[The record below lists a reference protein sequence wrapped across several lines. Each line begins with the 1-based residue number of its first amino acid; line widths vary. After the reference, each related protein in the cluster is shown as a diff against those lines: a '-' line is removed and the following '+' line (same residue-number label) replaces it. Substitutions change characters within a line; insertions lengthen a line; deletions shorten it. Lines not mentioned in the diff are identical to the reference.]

1 MVRLRLRLR
10 QESVKTEAKTQAYK
24 KPRLVSWK
32 AIAAGFVA
40 FLVMTAYEAIK
51 EAGFSNLTLRQSHLI
66 TILFCTTLVLFLS
79 AFFFRREQAKLNAS
93 IALSDS
99 LMESLPGV
107 VCVFD
112 ASGSVRRWNTNFLG
126 YTASEAVEKGVLST
140 VAPESLDV
148 VQQAMKNALEHGAA
162 ETEAW
167 LVAKSGVKI
176 PCYLSG
182 VRILFDNE
190 PFVVGVAIDISK
202 RKRAEEHV
210 RLQTAALESA
220 ANAIVITDVSG
231 KIQWVN
237 PAFSRLT
244 GFAREEALG
253 KNPRILKSGKQ
264 DESVYRRLWTSILS
278 GEIWSGE
285 VTNRRKDGQ
294 LYIEEMTIAPVRS
307 VSGEITNFVAIKQ
320 DVTER
325 KRVEA
330 ALRNSE
336 EQFRD
341 LAENIRDVFFVG
353 EPDPV
358 HLTYLSPA
366 YEEIWGRPRR
376 EAYDRPDAWIDSIHP
391 EDRERAVDLF
401 TKAYQGERAHAEYRV
416 VRPDGS
422 IRFIKARAFPVLNAE
437 GKFCRLV
444 GIAEDLT
451 KSKRA
456 EEAQRES
463 EEQVRLLLQSTAE
476 AIYGINLDGNC
487 TFANAACVRMLGYGS
502 PAELLGKNMHTI
514 MHHSFPDGRPY
525 PVEACQIFR
534 AFRVG
539 KGSHV
544 DNEVLWRKDGACFPA
559 EYWSYPIQRDEKSIG
574 SVVAFLDITDRKRA
588 EAELLKAK
596 EGAEA
601 ANRAKSE
608 FLANMSH
615 EIRTPMNGIIGMTD
629 LVLETEL
636 SPEQAEYLHMLKGS
650 ADALL
655 TLLNDILDFSKM
667 EAGRLEL
674 DNLHFDL
681 RKSLSEVVKTLA
693 IKAQQKGLEFIFDVR
708 PEVPTVVAGDPA
720 RIRQVLVNLVGNAIK
735 FTETGELEVNVQLEA
750 QNAEGTIL
758 HFSVRDTG
766 IGIPADKQQ
775 VIFDAFSQADST
787 TTRKYGGTGLGLTI
801 SAQLVGLMSGRI
813 WVESVAGKGSIF
825 HFTVQVA
832 PVAARPSFESIEVSE
847 LSGLRLVVV
856 DDNATNRR
864 ILEESVTR
872 WRMRPTVVENAK
884 AAMEVLR
891 QAHASGAQIPLV
903 LTDAHMPEIDGFGL
917 VERIRQ
923 DPSLSNVLIVM
934 LTSGGERG
942 DAARCQKLGVAGYL
956 SKPFDRLELRD
967 VLLHVLARDRSTPGQ
982 NTLVTR
988 HTVLEQ
994 QRSLSFLV
1002 AEDDDVNQRLITRL
1016 LEKRGHS
1023 VVVAHNGKEAVDAFE
1038 RQFFD
1043 FILMDG
1049 QMPEMDGFAATK
1061 LIREKEKASGTHV
1074 PIIALTAL
1082 AMKGDEE
1089 RCLACG
1095 MDGYVSKPLKIEELF
1110 SVIEKVVPGIMRGS
1124 AVEGATPIKGSR

>member
-1 MVRLRLRLR
+1 
-10 QESVKTEAKTQAYK
+10 
-24 KPRLVSWK
+24 
-32 AIAAGFVA
+32 
-40 FLVMTAYEAIK
+40 
-51 EAGFSNLTLRQSHLI
+51 
-66 TILFCTTLVLFLS
+66 
-79 AFFFRREQAKLNAS
+79 
-93 IALSDS
+93 
-99 LMESLPGV
+99 
-107 VCVFD
+107 
-112 ASGSVRRWNTNFLG
+112 
-126 YTASEAVEKGVLST
+126 
-140 VAPESLDV
+140 
-148 VQQAMKNALEHGAA
+148 
-162 ETEAW
+162 
-167 LVAKSGVKI
+167 
-176 PCYLSG
+176 
-182 VRILFDNE
+182 
-190 PFVVGVAIDISK
+190 
-202 RKRAEEHV
+202 
-210 RLQTAALESA
+210 
-220 ANAIVITDVSG
+220 
-231 KIQWVN
+231 
-237 PAFSRLT
+237 
-244 GFAREEALG
+244 
-253 KNPRILKSGKQ
+253 
-264 DESVYRRLWTSILS
+264 
-278 GEIWSGE
+278 
-285 VTNRRKDGQ
+285 
-294 LYIEEMTIAPVRS
+294 MTIAPVRS
-307 VSGEITNFVAIKQ
+307 ISGEITNFVAIKQ

-376 EAYDRPDAWIDSIHP
+376 DAYDRPDAWIDSIHP

-401 TKAYQGERAHAEYRV
+401 TRAYQGERAGAEYRV

-437 GKFCRLV
+437 GNFCRLV

-456 EEAQRES
+456 EEAQRQS

-502 PAELLGKNMHTI
+502 SAELLGKNMHTI

-525 PVEACQIFR
+525 PVEACQISR
-534 AFRVG
+534 AFRAG

-544 DNEVLWRKDGACFPA
+544 DDEVLWRKNGTCFPA
-559 EYWSYPIQRDEKSIG
+559 EYWSYPIQQDGKSIG
-574 SVVAFLDITDRKRA
+574 SVVAFLDITDRKQA
-588 EAELLKAK
+588 ETELLKAK

-629 LVLETEL
+629 LVLETDL
-636 SPEQAEYLHMLKGS
+636 SPEQAEYLHMVKGS

-674 DNLHFDL
+674 DNLQFDL

-693 IKAQQKGLEFIFDVR
+693 IRAQQKGLEFLFDVR

-766 IGIPADKQQ
+766 IGIPANKQQ

-813 WVESVAGKGSIF
+813 WVESVPRRGSTF

-832 PVAARPSFESIEVSE
+832 TVAARPSFESIDVAE
-847 LSGLRLVVV
+847 LAGLPLVVV

-872 WRMRPTVVENAK
+872 WRMRPTVVESAVE
-884 AAMEVLR
+884 AIEVLR
-891 QAHASGAQIPLV
+891 QAQVSGAQIPLV

-917 VERIRQ
+917 VKQIRQ
-923 DPSLSNVLIVM
+923 DPSLSKVLIVM

-942 DAARCQKLGVAGYL
+942 DAARCRKLGVAGYL

-967 VLLHVLARDRSTPGQ
+967 VLLHVLASDRGTGGQ
-982 NTLVTR
+982 STLVTR
-988 HTVLEQ
+988 HTVQEQ
-994 QRSLSFLV
+994 HRSLCFLV
-1002 AEDDDVNQRLITRL
+1002 AEDDEVNQKLITRL

-1023 VVVAHNGKEAVDAFE
+1023 VVVAHNGREAVEAFE

-1049 QMPEMDGFAATK
+1049 QMPEMDGFAATR
-1061 LIREKEKASGTHV
+1061 LIRQKERASRTHV

-1095 MDGYVSKPLKIEELF
+1095 MDGYVSKPLKIDELF
-1110 SVIEKVVPGIMRGS
+1110 SAIEKVVPGIARRS
-1124 AVEGATPIKGSR
+1124 VVEGATPIKSTR

>member
-1 MVRLRLRLR
+1 V
-10 QESVKTEAKTQAYK
+10 
-24 KPRLVSWK
+24 
-32 AIAAGFVA
+32 
-40 FLVMTAYEAIK
+40 FLLSS
-51 EAGFSNLTLRQSHLI
+51 F
-66 TILFCTTLVLFLS
+66 FL
-79 AFFFRREQAKLNAS
+79 RREQAKLNAS

-112 ASGSVRRWNTNFLG
+112 AFGKVQRWNTNFLG
-126 YTASEAVEKGVLST
+126 YSASEAIENGLLST
-140 VAPESLDV
+140 VAPESLNV
-148 VQQAMKNALEHGAA
+148 VQQAMKKALENGAA

-167 LVAKSGVKI
+167 LVTKSGAKI
-176 PCYLSG
+176 PCYLTG
-182 VRILFDNE
+182 VRILFENE
-190 PFVVGVAIDISK
+190 PCVVGVAVDISK

-220 ANAIVITDVSG
+220 ANGIVITDVSG
-231 KIQWVN
+231 NIQWVN

-244 GFAREEALG
+244 GYAREEALG

-264 DESVYRRLWTSILS
+264 DETVYKKLWNSILS

-285 VTNRRKDGQ
+285 ITNRRKDGQ
-294 LYIEEMTIAPVRS
+294 LYNEEMTIAPVRS
-307 VSGEITNFVAIKQ
+307 GSGEITNFVAIKQ

-325 KRVEA
+325 KLVEA
-330 ALRNSE
+330 ALRRSE

-358 HLTYLSPA
+358 RLTYLSPA
-366 YEEIWGRPRR
+366 YEEIWGRPLQ

-401 TKAYQGERAHAEYRV
+401 TRAYQGERADAEYRI
-416 VRPDGS
+416 VRTDGT
-422 IRFIKARAFPVLNAE
+422 IRFVKARAFPVLNAE
-437 GKFCRLV
+437 GKFCRVV

-502 PAELLGKNMHTI
+502 PAELLGKHMHTT
-514 MHHSFPDGRPY
+514 MHHSFPDRRPY
-525 PVEACQIFR
+525 PVEACEIFR

-544 DNEVLWRKDGACFPA
+544 DSEVLWRKDGTCFPA
-559 EYWSYPIQRDEKSIG
+559 EYWSYPIQRDGKSIG
-574 SVVAFLDITDRKRA
+574 SVVAFLDITDRKKA
-588 EAELLKAK
+588 ETELLKAK

-674 DNLHFDL
+674 DNLQFDL

-693 IKAQQKGLEFIFDVR
+693 IKAQQKSLEFIFDVH
-708 PEVPTVVAGDPA
+708 PGVPTVVAGDPA

-735 FTETGELEVNVQLEA
+735 FTEKGELEVNVQIEA
-750 QNAEGTIL
+750 QSTEGTIL
-758 HFSVRDTG
+758 HCSVRDTG
-766 IGIPADKQQ
+766 IGIPTNKQQ

-801 SAQLVGLMSGRI
+801 SAQLVGLMGGRI
-813 WVESVAGKGSIF
+813 WVESVAGKGSTF

-832 PVAARPSFESIEVSE
+832 RVAARPSSALIDVSE
-847 LSGLRLVVV
+847 LAGVPLLVV

-864 ILEESVTR
+864 IIEESVTR
-872 WRMRPTVVENAK
+872 WRMRPTVVESAV
-884 AAMEVLR
+884 AAIEILR
-891 QAHASGAQIPLV
+891 QAYAAGAQFPLV

-917 VERIRQ
+917 IDMIRQ
-923 DPSLSNVLIVM
+923 DASLSNVLIVM

-967 VLLHVLARDRSTPGQ
+967 VLLHVLARDRATAGQ
-982 NTLVTR
+982 STLVTR

-994 QRSLSFLV
+994 QRSLCFLV

-1023 VVVAHNGKEAVDAFE
+1023 VVVAHNGREAVEAFE

-1061 LIREKEKASGTHV
+1061 FIREKEKASGAHL

-1095 MDGYVSKPLKIEELF
+1095 MDGYVSKPLRIEELF
-1110 SVIEKVVPGIMRGS
+1110 SVIEKVVPGITRGS
-1124 AVEGATPIKGSR
+1124 VVEGATPIKSTR